1 MNIFVNCNWVD
12 IRWQQ
17 YSKHLPT
24 NNTQNNTVNNLIG
37 KSVGRAPTL
46 RVKDVILLLSSHEH
60 VSATHVAIFRVVR
73 TRMSSSLYRLYHCS
87 PIWII
92 NHHIQSGP
100 KKCIHSLLISIF
112 GISYDSVWMP
122 MVATSNTYIESK
134 IQGHL
139 SYQFCFCIRLQS
151 NIFHVKVCIHFFGVL
166 CI

>member
-1 MNIFVNCNWVD
+1 M
-12 IRWQQ
+12 
-17 YSKHLPT
+17 
-24 NNTQNNTVNNLIG
+24 
-37 KSVGRAPTL
+37 GRAPTL

-139 SYQFCFCIRLQS
+139 SYQFCFCINTVVMIIEQYFSCQS
-151 NIFHVKVCIHFFGVL
+151 VYTLFWATLYYNTVFS
-166 CI
+166 